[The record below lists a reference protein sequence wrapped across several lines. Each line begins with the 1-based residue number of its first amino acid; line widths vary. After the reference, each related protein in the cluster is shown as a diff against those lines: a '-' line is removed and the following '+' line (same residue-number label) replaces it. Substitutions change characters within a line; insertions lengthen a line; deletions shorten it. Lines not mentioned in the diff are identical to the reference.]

1 MCIHTDW
8 ILVFFSG
15 GNTLIKHYQEKLRIY
30 QNQIITTEEIY
41 KSADFTKKSASVVLL
56 HVLKHQIETGL

>member
-41 KSADFTKKSASVVLL
+41 TKC
-56 HVLKHQIETGL
+56 